1 MKKLLILLL
10 SVFSLTISAQQK
22 KVAVYVIGQ
31 QSGITKVLGDQLVVA
46 FAKSGKYEAVE
57 RTNSF
62 LAELSK
68 EQNYQRSGAVNDNDI
83 ARLGI
88 QFGVNYVCVA
98 DMSDVFGE
106 KYISARLIDVE
117 TAVVLNAHN
126 VSGKMSSMNECLNM
140 AGEIADYLSRGTF
153 KEQEEIEKRRATE
166 ELRERQLEQERLK
179 AQRERDRLQQLKN
192 DGYVDLGLPS
202 GTWWKSE
209 PESTIRIQ
217 FSEIVNKE
225 QLPTKKQMEEL
236 LTICTWKRNGY
247 NFIVVG
253 PNGNTISFPY
263 IVTFKDFG
271 VMNYAGSYWTKDYDA
286 YLYFCRYKD
295 KQIGPIMH
303 FSPSSGKAVVRYV
316 TIP

>member
-1 MKKLLILLL
+1 MKKILILLL
-10 SVFSLTISAQQK
+10 SLFSVAISAQQK

-140 AGEIADYLSRGTF
+140 ASEIADYLSRGTF
-153 KEQEEIEKRRATE
+153 KEQEEIEKRRAAE

-202 GTWWKSE
+202 GTWWKYA

-217 FSEIVNKE
+217 FAEIVNKK
-225 QLPTKKQMEEL
+225 QLPTQKQMEEL
-236 LTICTWKRNGY
+236 LSVCTWKRNGY

-263 IVTFKDFG
+263 ITTFKDFG
-271 VMNYAGSYWTKDYDA
+271 VMHYAGYYWTKDYDA

-295 KQIGPIMH
+295 KQLGPKML
-303 FSPSSGKAVVRYV
+303 FSPNKAVVRYV
-316 TIP
+316 CVP